1 MTQKIKVALNTAA
14 LSKKY
19 KCDVNRLIRLWKKG
33 RSDFEI
39 SHNIG
44 VDVMK
49 ILQVRQEI
57 TYLHERERQQKGRL
71 NVEQRTIFTHNPR

>member
-1 MTQKIKVALNTAA
+1 MVQKPKSSLNTAA

-19 KCDVNRLIRLWKKG
+19 KCDVSRLIRLWKKG

-39 SHNIG
+39 SQSLG
-44 VDVMK
+44 VDILK

-57 TYLHERERQQKGRL
+57 TFLHERERQQRGRHSL
-71 NVEQRTIFTHNPR
+71 QQRTIFTQNPR